1 MEIRPDMS
9 GFERL
14 ERKRQHDRASGSAM
28 SGDPVSQARPAPASP
43 QLLDNATVQRYVDML
58 SEAAPERLHQL
69 NELRQR
75 IENGSYNA
83 DAKELVQPILD
94 ALLDETSQP

>member
-14 ERKRQHDRASGSAM
+14 ERKRQHDRGPGDAVSGASS
-28 SGDPVSQARPAPASP
+28 SQAKRPAASP
-43 QLLDNATVQRYVDML
+43 QLLDSATVQRYVDML

-69 NELRQR
+69 NALRQR

-94 ALLDETSQP
+94 ALLDEQRQL

>member
-14 ERKRQHDRASGSAM
+14 ERKRQHDRAPDSTSGESA
-28 SGDPVSQARPAPASP
+28 SQAKSAAASP
-43 QLLDNATVQRYVDML
+43 QLLDSATVQRYVDML

-69 NELRQR
+69 TELRQR

-83 DAKELVQPILD
+83 EAKELVQPILD
-94 ALLDETSQP
+94 ALLDEQRRL